1 MIDKGVFFLENIII
15 YIYRVKNRKL
25 DLDLVVF
32 EVDRQGSKSSSNKIF
47 ERRVRMRIDSDIL
60 ELEFER

>member
-15 YIYRVKNRKL
+15 YVYRVKNRKL

-32 EVDRQGSKSSSNKIF
+32 EVDRQGSKSSSNKVF

>member
-1 MIDKGVFFLENIII
+1 M
-15 YIYRVKNRKL
+15 KNRKL

-32 EVDRQGSKSSSNKIF
+32 EVDRQGSKSSSNKVF

>member
-1 MIDKGVFFLENIII
+1 MIDKDVFFLENIII

-32 EVDRQGSKSSSNKIF
+32 EVDRQGSKSSSNKVF

>member
-1 MIDKGVFFLENIII
+1 MSFFWRILL

-32 EVDRQGSKSSSNKIF
+32 EVDRQGSKSSSNKVF

>member
-32 EVDRQGSKSSSNKIF
+32 EVDRQGSKSSSNKVF